1 MRLAFRFALFPFVPE
16 VLMVAGVD
24 ENPLEVLMVPGKD
37 ENPVE
42 VFIWR

>member
-1 MRLAFRFALFPFVPE
+1 
-16 VLMVAGVD
+16 MVAGVD